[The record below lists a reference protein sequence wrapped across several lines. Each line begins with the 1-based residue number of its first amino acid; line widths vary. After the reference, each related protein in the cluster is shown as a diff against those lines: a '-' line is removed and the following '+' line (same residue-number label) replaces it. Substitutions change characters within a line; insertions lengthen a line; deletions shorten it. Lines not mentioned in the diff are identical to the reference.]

1 MSDSLRVLTAPPELL
16 IELRQ
21 LIPSRPLTYGQA
33 RTLAERQATRTR
45 RLLKSRDAALDLSW
59 LLNRPD
65 VTVTF
70 RPEYKMPDNTSGMTT
85 KINEKLVI
93 FMNANEP
100 YLRQRFTLAHEFKH
114 ALDFEDA
121 EAIYSK
127 LGSGDA
133 ELQTNQVEWICNHF
147 AACLLMPKLWVN
159 RLWANG
165 IQDPLAMAAMFK
177 VSAESMKVRLDTLG
191 YFGPMPRHHKT
202 FFRRL
207 MLPDEA
213 LAKVS
218 LAELVAAA

>member
-1 MSDSLRVLTAPPELL
+1 MSDSLRILTAPPELF

-21 LIPSRPLTYGQA
+21 LVPSRPLTYGQA

-45 RLLKSRDAALDLSW
+45 RVLKSRDAALDLSW

-85 KINEKLVI
+85 KINEQLVI
-93 FMNANEP
+93 FMNANEL

-121 EAIYSK
+121 ETIYSK

-133 ELQTNQVEWICNHF
+133 ELRANQVEWICNHF

-165 IQDPLAMAAMFK
+165 IQDPLAMAAIFK
-177 VSAESMKVRLDTLG
+177 VSAEAMKVRLDTLG
-191 YFGPMPRHHKT
+191 YFGATPRPHET
-202 FFRRL
+202 FFRRPL
-207 MLPDEA
+207 LADEA
-213 LAKVS
+213 LAEVS
-218 LAELVAAA
+218 LAELVLAA